1 MIKEKQFNL
10 ILRKPGCADEIIA
23 QGSQKFI
30 EDLRIK
36 KILDSGVPADHLV
49 IEEARDENDEE
60 DVEVNLGAL
69 LISLGLTILGALI
82 FKSAYGKKK

>member
-10 ILRKPGCADEIIA
+10 ILRKPDCADEILA
-23 QGSQKFI
+23 QGSQKFV
-30 EDLRIK
+30 EDLRIG
-36 KILDSGVPADHLV
+36 KILDSGIPAEHLV
-49 IEEARDENDEE
+49 IEEAHKLE
-60 DVEVNLGAL
+60 DIEDPEINLGAL

>member
-10 ILRKPGCADEIIA
+10 ILRKPGCPDEILA
-23 QGSQKFI
+23 QGSQKFVENI
-30 EDLRIK
+30 RIN
-36 KILDSGVPADHLV
+36 KILDSSIPAEHLI
-49 IEEARDENDEE
+49 IEEAQVE
-60 DVEVNLGAL
+60 DDLEDSEINLGAL